1 MEKKNQNLNIKLT
14 KQTKAIRSLLLL
26 VQWLKEP

>member
-1 MEKKNQNLNIKLT
+1 MKKTQDLKLT